1 MFKCPRVSLVANLNA
16 TVMIYTL
23 LPVVMRA
30 KGACGTTTDVVAFL
44 RVRVI
49 AAFQPEVSE
58 DISLERVEFV
68 STPVRY

>member
-1 MFKCPRVSLVANLNA
+1 MSESFFGGELECDSHDLYASA
-16 TVMIYTL
+16 SG
-23 LPVVMRA
+23 MRA

-49 AAFQPEVSE
+49 AAFQPEVSASE